1 MNRNFKICKSIT
13 DRQDASLISYFRDI
27 AHNPR
32 LTQEEEI
39 ELSKRIKNG
48 DQKALEK
55 LVNSNLRFVI
65 SIAKQFQKKGLP
77 LIDLV
82 QEGNIGLVE
91 AAQRYDETKG
101 FKFTSYAVWW
111 IRQSIIKALSDQ
123 GRTVRIPISQIIC
136 LNKVNKI
143 IEQFE
148 QEHDRKPSIDELHEI
163 TNYDHSK
170 LNSIIENMNRS
181 VSLESPMK
189 TEDANCL
196 LDIIPNTNAEDTD
209 KEVSK
214 NDLSNEIEN
223 ILSKLPFRN
232 RDVLRMSFGIG
243 MNSINNEEIANYF
256 GIGVERVRQII
267 KQTVKYIRI
276 KYGDKLKELI

>member
-1 MNRNFKICKSIT
+1 
-13 DRQDASLISYFRDI
+13 
-27 AHNPR
+27 
-32 LTQEEEI
+32 
-39 ELSKRIKNG
+39 
-48 DQKALEK
+48 
-55 LVNSNLRFVI
+55 
-65 SIAKQFQKKGLP
+65 
-77 LIDLV
+77 
-82 QEGNIGLVE
+82 
-91 AAQRYDETKG
+91 
-101 FKFTSYAVWW
+101 
-111 IRQSIIKALSDQ
+111 
-123 GRTVRIPISQIIC
+123 
-136 LNKVNKI
+136 
-143 IEQFE
+143 
-148 QEHDRKPSIDELHEI
+148 
-163 TNYDHSK
+163 
-170 LNSIIENMNRS
+170 MNRS

-243 MNSINNEEIANYF
+243 MNPINNEEIANYF